1 MPLRTGIIGLILLM
15 TVANPSHSTSAPPR
29 GGRDLVVVLH
39 GMGRTKLSMAW
50 RAGRLEQQG
59 YDVLNFSYPS
69 TCGSDAGSTTHLQ
82 QELQS
87 QLTARAGQVHFV
99 THSLGGIV
107 VRAYLKQHPPT
118 NLGRVVM
125 LSPPNQG
132 SEVVDRL
139 RDNFLYRLATGP
151 AGQELGTEK
160 TSTPNTLGEV
170 DFPLGV
176 ITGDRSFNPLF
187 SAWLSGPND
196 GKVSVRRA
204 KVSGMT
210 DFLVVPHSHSFIMRS
225 SAVARHVVHF
235 LAHGKFSPHVA

>member
-1 MPLRTGIIGLILLM
+1 M
-15 TVANPSHSTSAPPR
+15 TVANTSHSTSVPPR
-29 GGRDLVVVLH
+29 GERDLIVVLH
-39 GMGRTKLSMAW
+39 GMGRTKLSMSSL
-50 RAGRLEQQG
+50 AGRLEQQG

-69 TCGSDAGSTTHLQ
+69 TRSSVAGSTAHLH

-87 QLTARAGQVHFV
+87 QLPARAGRVHFV

-107 VRAYLKQHPPT
+107 VRAYLKQHSPA

-132 SEVVDRL
+132 SEVVDKL

-187 SAWLSGPND
+187 SAWLSGAND
-196 GKVSVRRA
+196 GKVSVQRA

-225 SAVARHVVHF
+225 SAVTRQVVHF
-235 LAHGKFSPHVA
+235 LAHGKFSSLAT

>member
-1 MPLRTGIIGLILLM
+1 MDLRTGIVALILLM
-15 TVANPSHSTSAPPR
+15 TAANPSHSTPAPR
-29 GGRDLVVVLH
+29 LGGRDLVVVLH
-39 GMGRTKLSMAW
+39 GMGRTKLSMSW
-50 RAGRLEQQG
+50 LAGRLEQQG

-69 TCGSDAGSTTHLQ
+69 TRSSVANSTAHLHR
-82 QELQS
+82 ELQT
-87 QLTARAGQVHFV
+87 QLTECAGKVHFV

-107 VRAYLKQHPPT
+107 VRAYLKQHPPA

-132 SEVVDRL
+132 SEVVDKL

-160 TSTPNTLGEV
+160 TSTPNALGEV
-170 DFPLGV
+170 NFPLGV

-187 SAWLSGPND
+187 SSWLSGPDD
-196 GKVSVRRA
+196 GKVSVHRA
-204 KVSGMT
+204 KVSGMA

-225 SAVARHVVHF
+225 STVMQQVAHF
-235 LAHGKFSPHVA
+235 LAHGKFNSPAA

>member
-15 TVANPSHSTSAPPR
+15 SVAHNSHSASAPPC
-29 GGRDLVVVLH
+29 GERDLVVVLH
-39 GMGRTKLSMAW
+39 GMGRTKISMSW
-50 RAGRLEQQG
+50 LAGRLEQQG

-69 TCGSDAGSTTHLQ
+69 TRSSVTNSTAHLH
-82 QELQS
+82 QELQTR
-87 QLTARAGQVHFV
+87 LPARAGRIHFV

-107 VRAYLKQHPPT
+107 VRAYLKQHHPA

-132 SEVVDRL
+132 SEVVDKL
-139 RDNFLYRLATGP
+139 RGNFLYRLITGP

-160 TSTPNTLGEV
+160 TSTPNALGEV
-170 DFPLGV
+170 NFTLGV

-187 SAWLSGPND
+187 SSWLSGPDD
-196 GKVSVRRA
+196 GKVSVQRA
-204 KVSGMT
+204 KVSGMA

-225 SAVARHVVHF
+225 STVARQVAHF
-235 LAHGKFSPHVA
+235 LEHGRFNSPAS

>member
-15 TVANPSHSTSAPPR
+15 TVANTSHSTSAPPR
-29 GGRDLVVVLH
+29 AERDLVVVLH
-39 GMGRTKLSMAW
+39 GMGRTKLSMACL
-50 RAGRLEQQG
+50 ASRLEQQG

-69 TCGSDAGSTTHLQ
+69 IRSSVTDSTTYLH

-87 QLTARAGQVHFV
+87 RLPARAGRVHFV

-107 VRAYLKQHPPT
+107 VRAYLKQHPPA

-151 AGQELGTEK
+151 AGQELGTEE
-160 TSTPNTLGEV
+160 SSIPNTLGDV
-170 DFPLGV
+170 GFPLGV
-176 ITGDRSFNPLF
+176 ITGGRSFNPLF
-187 SAWLSGPND
+187 SAWIAGPND
-196 GKVSVRRA
+196 GKVSVQRA

-225 SAVARHVVHF
+225 SAVARQVVHF
-235 LAHGKFSPHVA
+235 LAHGKFSPPAA

>member
-15 TVANPSHSTSAPPR
+15 TVANNSHSTSVPPR
-29 GGRDLVVVLH
+29 DGRDLVVVLH
-39 GMGRTKLSMAW
+39 GMGRTKLSMSW
-50 RAGRLEQQG
+50 LAGRLEQRG

-69 TCGSDAGSTTHLQ
+69 TRSSVATSTAHLH
-82 QELQS
+82 QELQN
-87 QLTARAGQVHFV
+87 QLPARAGRVHFV

-107 VRAYLKQHPPT
+107 VRAYLKQHPPA

-132 SEVVDRL
+132 SEVVDKL
-139 RDNFLYRLATGP
+139 RDNFLYRLTTGP

-160 TSTPNTLGEV
+160 TSTPNALGEV
-170 DFPLGV
+170 NFPLGV

-187 SAWLSGPND
+187 SSWLSGPDD
-196 GKVSVRRA
+196 GKVSVHRA
-204 KVSGMT
+204 KVSGMA

-225 SAVARHVVHF
+225 STVAQQVAHF
-235 LAHGKFSPHVA
+235 LAHGKFNPSAA

>member
-1 MPLRTGIIGLILLM
+1 MGILGLIVLM
-15 TVANPSHSTSAPPR
+15 TVANTSHSTPVPPR
-29 GGRDLVVVLH
+29 AERDLVVVLH

-50 RAGRLEQQG
+50 LAGRLEQQG

-69 TCGSDAGSTTHLQ
+69 TRSSVAESTTHLH

-87 QLTARAGQVHFV
+87 RLPARAGRVHFV

-107 VRAYLKQHPPT
+107 VRAYLKQHPPA

-132 SEVVDRL
+132 SEVVDHL

-151 AGQELGTEK
+151 AGQELGTET
-160 TSTPNTLGEV
+160 TSTPNALGEV

-187 SAWLSGPND
+187 SAWLAGTND
-196 GKVSVRRA
+196 GKVSVHRA
-204 KVSGMT
+204 KVRGMT

-225 SAVARHVVHF
+225 SVVARQVVHF
-235 LAHGKFSPHVA
+235 LEHGQFKPPTT

>member
-1 MPLRTGIIGLILLM
+1 MGILGLIVLM
-15 TVANPSHSTSAPPR
+15 TVANTAHSTSALPR
-29 GGRDLVVVLH
+29 GERDLVVVLH
-39 GMGRTKLSMAW
+39 GMGRTKLSMSRLAT
-50 RAGRLEQQG
+50 RLEQQG

-69 TCGSDAGSTTHLQ
+69 TRSSVAGSTALLRQQLQ
-82 QELQS
+82 NDLP
-87 QLTARAGQVHFV
+87 ARAGRVHFV

-107 VRAYLKQHPPT
+107 VRAYLQQHPPA

-132 SEVVDRL
+132 SEVVDHL

-151 AGQELGTEK
+151 AGQELGTET
-160 TSTPNTLGEV
+160 TSTPNALGEV

-187 SAWLSGPND
+187 SAWLAGTND
-196 GKVSVRRA
+196 GKVSVHRA
-204 KVSGMT
+204 KVRGMT

-225 SAVARHVVHF
+225 SVVAQQVAHF
-235 LAHGKFSPHVA
+235 LAHGQFNTSTT

>member
-1 MPLRTGIIGLILLM
+1 MDLRTGIVALILLM
-15 TVANPSHSTSAPPR
+15 TVANPSHSTPAPR
-29 GGRDLVVVLH
+29 LGGRDLVVVLH
-39 GMGRTKLSMAW
+39 GMGRTKLSMSW
-50 RAGRLEQQG
+50 LAGRLEQQG

-69 TCGSDAGSTTHLQ
+69 TRSSVASSTAHLH

-87 QLTARAGQVHFV
+87 RLPARTGQVHFV

-107 VRAYLKQHPPT
+107 VRAYLKQHLPA

-139 RDNFLYRLATGP
+139 RDIFLYRLATGP

-160 TSTPNTLGEV
+160 TSTPNMLGEV

-196 GKVSVRRA
+196 GKVSVHRA
-204 KVSGMT
+204 KVSGMA

-225 SAVARHVVHF
+225 SAVARQVAHF
-235 LAHGKFSPHVA
+235 LAHGQFNSPAA

>member
-15 TVANPSHSTSAPPR
+15 TVANPSHSTSLPPR
-29 GGRDLVVVLH
+29 AERDLVVVLH
-39 GMGRTKLSMAW
+39 GMGRTKLSMSW
-50 RAGRLEQQG
+50 LAGRLEKQG

-69 TCGSDAGSTTHLQ
+69 TRSSVAGSTAHLH

-87 QLTARAGQVHFV
+87 RLPALAGQLHFV

-107 VRAYLKQHPPT
+107 VRVYLKQHPPL

-139 RDNFLYRLATGP
+139 RNNFFYRLATGP
-151 AGQELGTEK
+151 AGQELGTEA

-170 DFPLGV
+170 HFPLGV
-176 ITGDRSFNPLF
+176 ITGDRSFNPIF
-187 SAWLSGPND
+187 SAWLSGPGD

-225 SAVARHVVHF
+225 SAVARQVAHF
-235 LAHGKFSPHVA
+235 LAHGKFNPPAA

>member
-1 MPLRTGIIGLILLM
+1 MPLQTGIIGLILLM
-15 TVANPSHSTSAPPR
+15 TVANPSHSTPAPPR
-29 GGRDLVVVLH
+29 GERDFVIVLH

-50 RAGRLEQQG
+50 LAGRLEQQG

-69 TCGSDAGSTTHLQ
+69 TRSSVATSTVHLHR
-82 QELQS
+82 ELQTR
-87 QLTARAGQVHFV
+87 LTSRAGKVHFV

-107 VRAYLKQHPPT
+107 VRAYLKEHAMA

-132 SEVVDRL
+132 SEVVDKL
-139 RDNFLYRLATGP
+139 RNNFLYRLATGP

-160 TSTPNTLGEV
+160 TSTPNLLGEV
-170 DFPLGV
+170 NFPLGV

-187 SAWLSGPND
+187 SSWLTGPDD
-196 GKVSVRRA
+196 GKVSVHRA
-204 KVSGMT
+204 KVTGMA

-225 SAVARHVVHF
+225 SAVAQQVAHF
-235 LAHGKFSPHVA
+235 LAHGKFNSPAA